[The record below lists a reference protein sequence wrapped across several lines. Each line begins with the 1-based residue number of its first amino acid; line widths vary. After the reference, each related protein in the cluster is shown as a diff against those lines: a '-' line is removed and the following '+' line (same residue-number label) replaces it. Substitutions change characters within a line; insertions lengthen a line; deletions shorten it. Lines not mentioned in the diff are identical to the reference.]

1 MLDSD
6 AKVSIFCVTA
16 RKLVTLPDKPTENA
30 VNHSSDTNIMNS
42 DKYVIGI
49 DFGSDSARAV
59 IVNCA
64 DGSIV
69 GESVSFYKRWKQGL
83 FCDPL
88 KSQFRHHP
96 QDYIDAIESAVGSV
110 TCLLY
115 TSDAADE

>member
-1 MLDSD
+1 
-6 AKVSIFCVTA
+6 
-16 RKLVTLPDKPTENA
+16 
-30 VNHSSDTNIMNS
+30 MNS

-88 KSQFRHHP
+88 KS
-96 QDYIDAIESAVGSV
+96 
-110 TCLLY
+110 
-115 TSDAADE
+115 